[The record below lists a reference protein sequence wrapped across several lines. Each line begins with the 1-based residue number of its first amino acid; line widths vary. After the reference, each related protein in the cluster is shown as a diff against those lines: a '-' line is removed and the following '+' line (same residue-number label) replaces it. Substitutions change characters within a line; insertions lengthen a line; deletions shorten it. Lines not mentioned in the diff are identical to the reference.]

1 MKGKVTLTIV
11 LGLVCFVLA
20 AVMFAQFKT
29 IENTDITSIE
39 AMRESEL
46 RTTLANWKTKYEE
59 ANQQLIDTQNKIAEY
74 EEKIEDFLNFV
85 FDDILD
91 NIKYNELPENTS
103 LQKALKKK
111 LLNKE
116 GLHLGL
122 GILKKE

>member
-59 ANQQLIDTQNKIAEY
+59 TEKQLQDINAKIAEY
-74 EEKIEDFLNFV
+74 KEKGVNDQETEQL
-85 FDDILD
+85 LEQ
-91 NIKYNELPENTS
+91 ELKEAN
-103 LQKALKKK
+103 
-111 LLNKE
+111 LLLRKNRSAWRRSNSNS
-116 GLHLGL
+116 
-122 GILKKE
+122 I

>member
-1 MKGKVTLTIV
+1 MEIMVNDGVIVDIKIKFNNNSKIWRRINTWIHERKIGEVNLKGKVTLTIV

-59 ANQQLIDTQNKIAEY
+59 TEKKLQDTNAKIAEY
-74 EEKIEDFLNFV
+74 QEK
-85 FDDILD
+85 
-91 NIKYNELPENTS
+91 ELMTKRHKNY
-103 LQKALKKK
+103 
-111 LLNKE
+111 
-116 GLHLGL
+116 
-122 GILKKE
+122 